1 MTYLTR
7 RGRNVTEWGFLLT
20 LDFERTIEK
29 TQKPLNYDKV
39 QVFLLLLG
47 WGGEGKGG
55 GGISDFFQ
63 VGGLKVQN
71 D

>member
-1 MTYLTR
+1 VTYLTR

-47 WGGEGKGG
+47 WGGEGRGKGVEVSV
-55 GGISDFFQ
+55 ISFKLG
-63 VGGLKVQN
+63 V
-71 D
+71 